1 MKIAI
6 PVADG
11 MLCAHFGHCQV
22 FAILHINDETKAIE
36 KVEALTPP
44 PHEPG
49 VIPKW
54 LNEVGADMII
64 AGGMGMKAQQ
74 FFTQFGIKVVVG
86 AQPGKP
92 EDIAQAWLDGKL
104 TTGANMCDH

>member
-6 PVADG
+6 PVAEG

-22 FAILHINDETKAIE
+22 FALLNVNDETRQIE
-36 KVEALTPP
+36 KVEAHTPP

-49 VIPKW
+49 VLPKW
-54 LNEVGADMII
+54 LSELGADLII
-64 AGGMGMKAQQ
+64 AGGMGIKAQQ
-74 FFTQFGIKVVVG
+74 FFNQYGIKVVVG

-92 EDIAQAWLDGKL
+92 EDVAQAWLDGKL